1 MQFRRPGVDER
12 IRTLKNDFYAALD
25 AIGPI
30 LEQYPPATMREG
42 DIYRGLPG
50 RRTSVGPDLLLR
62 N

>member
-1 MQFRRPGVDER
+1 VQFRQPGVDGR
-12 IRTLKNDFYAALD
+12 IRTPKKDFYAALD

-50 RRTSVGPDLLLR
+50 RRTSVGPDPLVR

>member
-1 MQFRRPGVDER
+1 MGGSGRQ
-12 IRTLKNDFYAALD
+12 KDFYAALD

-30 LEQYPPATMREG
+30 LEQYSPATTREG

>member
-1 MQFRRPGVDER
+1 MGGSGRQ
-12 IRTLKNDFYAALD
+12 KDFYAALD

-50 RRTSVGPDLLLR
+50 RRTSVGPDPLVR